1 MIRTVR
7 FGGSSLDGVLRARIR
22 THAWWCF
29 ALAAT
34 LLATHWGGAPSEG
47 LNLAYLD
54 PGAGSFVVQAVVAT
68 IAGIAVAMR
77 AYWSRIKAFLGKDS
91 SKDGG
96 ASASTTTHGD
106 DE

>member
-1 MIRTVR
+1 M
-7 FGGSSLDGVLRARIR
+7 DGVLRARIR
-22 THAWWCF
+22 AHAWWCI
-29 ALAAT
+29 ALVVT
-34 LLATHWGGAPSEG
+34 LLATRWGGGPSEG

-77 AYWSRIKAFLGKDS
+77 AYWTRIKAFFVKDS
-91 SKDGG
+91 SKDG
-96 ASASTTTHGD
+96 ATSASTTTPGD